1 MVDIMQVS
9 KIRKRDGR
17 IVEFDEANI
26 VNAIYRA
33 ATSVGIHNKKLAKDL
48 ASRVSEELNKKFD
61 DEQNIA
67 TVENVQDIVEKILMD
82 AGQTEIAKS
91 YILYRQ
97 KRREIRETKKLLFG
111 VDDDLK
117 LSINAVRVLE
127 KRYLLKNDEGK
138 VAETPRQMFRRVA
151 SNVAQADL
159 LYNNSVDVKRTEEEF
174 FQIMATL
181 EFMPNS
187 PTLMN
192 AGTDL
197 GQLSAC
203 FVLPI
208 EDSMVSIFDALKG
221 AALIHKSGGGTG
233 FSFSKLRPKGD
244 FVKSTYGVA
253 SGPIS
258 FMQIFDAAT
267 DVIKQGGKRRGA
279 NMGILRV
286 DHPDIVEFITAKER
300 NDVLNNFNISVAVT
314 DKFMDAL
321 KTDSEYDIIN
331 PRTGQV
337 AKKLSAKKVFDLMI
351 TMAWKNGEPGV
362 VFIDRINHDNPT
374 PKLGVIESTNPC
386 GEQPL
391 LPYESCV
398 LGSINLSKIVND
410 DEINWNKLRKIVRT
424 AVHFLDNI
432 IDQNKYPL
440 PNIEKMTK
448 ANRKIG
454 LGVMGFADM
463 LIKLGIAYNSEKA
476 IATAEEIMDFI
487 HKEARK
493 ASMELARE
501 RGMFPNFIDSVY
513 EELKL
518 PLRNA
523 TLTTIAPTGTISI
536 IAECSSGIE
545 PIFAISFIRNIMDN
559 TEMLE
564 IYPLFEE
571 IAKKERIYSDELM
584 RKIAKKGSISTIE
597 EIPQYVRDMFVT
609 SHDIEADWHV
619 RMQAAFQ
626 KYVDNAV
633 SKTLNLPTEA
643 TVQDVEKVFLL
654 AYDLG
659 CKGITV
665 YRYGSREAQVLN
677 IEQVNR
683 QNIVKEKQVN
693 QTDQTEYAGG
703 CPNCSA

>member
-1 MVDIMQVS
+1 MSNIMKVS
-9 KIRKRDGR
+9 KVRKRDGR
-17 IVEFDEANI
+17 VVEFDQAKI
-26 VNAIYRA
+26 VGAIYKA
-33 ATSVGIHNKKLAKDL
+33 ATSVGIDNKKLALEL
-48 ASRVSEELNKKFD
+48 ANRVSEELNKRFS
-61 DEQNIA
+61 EQNIP
-67 TVENVQDIVEKILMD
+67 TVEDVQDTVEKTLMD
-82 AGQTEIAKS
+82 TGESEIAKS
-91 YILYRQ
+91 YILYRE
-97 KRREIRETKKLLFG
+97 KRREIRETKKLLFD

-127 KRYLLKNDEGK
+127 KRYLLKNDDGK
-138 VAETPRQMFRRVA
+138 VIETPRQMFHRVA
-151 SNVAQADL
+151 SSIAMADL
-159 LYNNSVDVKRTEEEF
+159 IHNKDADTKKLEEEF
-174 FQIMATL
+174 FQVMSNL

-208 EDSMVSIFDALKG
+208 ADSMVSIFDALKG

-233 FSFSKLRPKGD
+233 FSFSRLRPKGD

-253 SGPIS
+253 SGPLS

-286 DHPDIVEFITAKER
+286 DHPDILEFITAKER

-314 DKFMDAL
+314 EKFMEAL
-321 KTDSEYDIIN
+321 KNDGEYDLIN
-331 PRTGQV
+331 PRNCQPI
-337 AKKLSAKKVFDLMI
+337 KKLSAKKVFDLMI
-351 TMAWKNGEPGV
+351 TMAWQNGEPGV
-362 VFIDRINHDNPT
+362 VFIDRINSDNPT
-374 PKLGVIESTNPC
+374 PKIGCIESTNPC

-410 DEINWNKLRKIVRT
+410 EEINWNKLRRIVRI
-424 AVHFLDNI
+424 AVHFLDNV
-432 IDQNKYPL
+432 IDQNKYPIQ
-440 PNIEKMTK
+440 NIEDMTK

-463 LIKLGIAYNSEKA
+463 LIKLGISYNSEKA
-476 IATAEEIMDFI
+476 IITAEEVMDFV
-487 HKEARK
+487 HEEARK
-493 ASMELARE
+493 MSMELAKE
-501 RGMFPNFIDSVY
+501 RGVFPNFRTSVY
-513 EELKL
+513 EDLGM

-536 IAECSSGIE
+536 IAGCSSGIE

-564 IYPLFEE
+564 TYPLFEE
-571 IAKKERIYSDELM
+571 IAKKKRIYSDELM
-584 RKIAKKGSISTIE
+584 RQIAKKGSIQTIE
-597 EIPQYVRDMFVT
+597 EIPADVRSMFVT
-609 SHDIEADWHV
+609 SHDILPEWHV
-619 RMQAAFQ
+619 RMQAVFQ
-626 KYVDNAV
+626 KHVDNAV

-643 TVQDVEKVFLL
+643 TVQDVEKVFLS
-654 AYDLG
+654 AYELG

-683 QNIVKEKQVN
+683 QKIANDKTVT
-693 QTDQTEYAGG
+693 QTDQNEYAGG

>member
-1 MVDIMQVS
+1 MVDIS
-9 KIRKRDGR
+9 KVKNIRKRDGR
-17 IVEFDEANI
+17 IVEFDQNKI

-33 ATSVGIHNKKLAKDL
+33 AASVGIDKKKLAKDL
-48 ASRVSEELNKKFD
+48 ASRVTEELNTKFD
-61 DEQNIA
+61 DQNIP
-67 TVENVQDIVEKILMD
+67 TVEDVQNVVEKVLME
-82 AGQTEIAKS
+82 AGETEIAKS

-97 KRREIRETKKLLFG
+97 KRREIRETKRVLFG

-127 KRYLLKNDEGK
+127 RRYLLKDNDGK
-138 VAETPRQMFRRVA
+138 VVETPRQMFRRVA
-151 SNVAQADL
+151 QNVALADL
-159 LYNNSVDVKRTEEEF
+159 MYNKEVDLKKIEDEF
-174 FQIMATL
+174 FQIMANQ

-244 FVKSTYGVA
+244 FVKSTFGVA
-253 SGPIS
+253 SGPLS
-258 FMQIFDAAT
+258 FMRIFDSAT

-286 DHPDIVEFITAKER
+286 DHPDILEFITAKER

-314 DKFMDAL
+314 DKFMEAL
-321 KTDSEYDIIN
+321 KNDREYDLIN
-331 PRTGQV
+331 PRTCITV
-337 AKKLSAKKVFDLMI
+337 KKLLARKIFDLLV

-362 VFIDRINHDNPT
+362 VFIDRINRGNPT
-374 PKLGVIESTNPC
+374 PKLGEIESTNPC

-391 LPYESCV
+391 LPYESCN
-398 LGSINLSKIVND
+398 LGSINLSKVVED
-410 DEINWNKLRKIVRT
+410 EEINWNKLRRIIKS
-424 AVHFLDNI
+424 AVHFLDNV

-440 PNIEKMTK
+440 VDIEKMTK

-463 LIKLGIAYNSEKA
+463 LVDLNISYNSEEA
-476 IATAEEIMDFI
+476 INTADKVMEFI
-487 HKEARK
+487 HLEARK

-501 RGMFPNFIDSVY
+501 RGAFPNFKDSIY
-513 EELKL
+513 ENSGM

-523 TLTTIAPTGTISI
+523 TVTTIAPTGTISI
-536 IAECSSGIE
+536 IAGCSSGIE

-564 IYPLFEE
+564 VYPLFEE
-571 IAKKERIYSDELM
+571 VARRERIYTDELM
-584 RKIAKKGSISTIE
+584 RQIAKKGSIQMIE
-597 EIPQYVRDMFVT
+597 DIPKKVRDVFVT
-609 SHDIEADWHV
+609 SHDIEAEWHV
-619 RMQAAFQ
+619 RMQATFQ
-626 KYVDNAV
+626 KHVDNAV

-643 TVQDVEKVFLL
+643 TVQDVERVFLL
-654 AYDLG
+654 AYELG

-665 YRYGSREAQVLN
+665 YRYGSRESQVLN
-677 IEQVNR
+677 IEAVNKRSFPPEDTVR
-683 QNIVKEKQVN
+683 QAEQKE
-693 QTDQTEYAGG
+693 YLGG
-703 CPNCSA
+703 CPNCS

>member
-1 MVDIMQVS
+1 MVYISRVRN
-9 KIRKRDGR
+9 IRKRDGR
-17 IVEFDEANI
+17 IVEFDQSKI
-26 VNAIYRA
+26 VSAIYRA
-33 ATSVGIHNKKLAKDL
+33 AASVGIDKKKLAREL
-48 ASRVSEELNKKFD
+48 AGRVTEELNTKFG
-61 DEQNIA
+61 EQKIP
-67 TVENVQDIVEKILMD
+67 TVEDVQDVAERILME
-82 AGQTEIAKS
+82 AGETEIAKS

-97 KRREIRETKKLLFG
+97 KRREIRETKKVLFG

-127 KRYLLKNDEGK
+127 RRYLLKDSDGK
-138 VAETPRQMFRRVA
+138 VVETPRQMFLRVA
-151 SNVAQADL
+151 QNVALADL
-159 LYNNSVDVKRTEEEF
+159 IYNKEVDQKKIEDEF
-174 FQIMATL
+174 FQMMANQ

-233 FSFSKLRPKGD
+233 FSFSRLRPKGD
-244 FVKSTYGVA
+244 FVKSTFGVA
-253 SGPIS
+253 SGPLS
-258 FMQIFDAAT
+258 FMRIFDSAT

-286 DHPDIVEFITAKER
+286 DHPDILEFITAKER

-321 KTDSEYDIIN
+321 KNDQEYDLRN
-331 PRTGQV
+331 PRMNTMV
-337 AKKLSAKKVFDLMI
+337 KRLLARKIFDLMV

-362 VFIDRINHDNPT
+362 VFIDRINRDNPT
-374 PKLGVIESTNPC
+374 PKLGEIESTNPC

-391 LPYESCV
+391 LPYESCN
-398 LGSINLSKIVND
+398 LGSINLSKVAED
-410 DEINWNKLRKIVRT
+410 EEINWNKLRRIIKS
-424 AVHFLDNI
+424 AVHFLDNV

-440 PNIEKMTK
+440 AEIEKMTK

-463 LIKLGIAYNSEKA
+463 LVALNISYNSEEA
-476 IATAEEIMDFI
+476 ISIADKVMEFI
-487 HKEARK
+487 HLEARK
-493 ASMELARE
+493 ASMELAKE
-501 RGMFPNFIDSVY
+501 RGTFPNFKDSIC
-513 EELKL
+513 ENSGM

-523 TLTTIAPTGTISI
+523 TVTTIAPTGTISI
-536 IAECSSGIE
+536 IAGCSSGIE

-564 IYPLFEE
+564 VYPLFEE
-571 IAKKERIYSDELM
+571 VARRERIYSDDLM
-584 RKIAKKGSISTIE
+584 RQIAKKGSIQMIE
-597 EIPQYVRDMFVT
+597 EIPKKMRDVFVT
-609 SHDIEADWHV
+609 SHDIEPEWHV
-619 RMQAAFQ
+619 RMQSTFQ
-626 KYVDNAV
+626 KHVDNAV

-643 TVQDVEKVFLL
+643 TVQDVERIFLL
-654 AYDLG
+654 AYELG

-665 YRYGSREAQVLN
+665 YRYGSRESQVLN
-677 IEQVNR
+677 IEAVNKR
-683 QNIVKEKQVN
+683 RSLPEDTVLQAEQKE
-693 QTDQTEYAGG
+693 YSGG
-703 CPNCSA
+703 CPNCS